1 MVNVRSQT
9 FKVYGIALAVILLLT
24 FAFLAVFLTRSVND
38 EPGQGEASTEQDVQ
52 ESMEEENYIGVYN
65 DKIAIFRGIR
75 PDGVLLEITD
85 FDVKEVYRED
95 LEQGIPFEDEEEKMR
110 ILESYTS

>member
-9 FKVYGIALAVILLLT
+9 FKVYGIALAMIILLF

-38 EPGQGEASTEQDVQ
+38 EPGQGEASMENDAQ
-52 ESMEEENYIGVYN
+52 EVVEEENYIGIYN
-65 DKIAIFRGIR
+65 NKIAIFRGIR

-95 LEQGIPFEDEEEKMR
+95 LEKGIPFENEEEKIR